1 MLPKWVSIC
10 ATASMLAGAMG
21 EFYDTIVIL
30 VIVLINALIGSIQEY
45 RAERALD
52 ALRKLTS
59 PEINVRRGGV
69 Y

>member
-1 MLPKWVSIC
+1 
-10 ATASMLAGAMG
+10 MLAGAMG